1 MVDVLGEYAF
11 DKGPLSVADSQY
23 FEELTTSEV
32 IGEGH
37 EQQNDVQFV
46 WRVAED
52 RRLILRQLLAEVS
65 RFRADY
71 TWEW

>member
-1 MVDVLGEYAF
+1 MPNVFEKYAF
-11 DKGPLSVADSQY
+11 DKGPLSVADLQF
-23 FEELTTSEV
+23 FEDMTVSEI

-37 EQQNDVQFV
+37 QQQNDMQFV

-52 RRLILRQLLAEVS
+52 RRLIIRQLLAEVS